1 MDRIGYLLSEIPVF
15 IFVIWFAVRLVQYRR
30 YRNNLPIVTENDR
43 RMLFHRPPDRPTTL
57 RFYSKLA
64 LAILSVAVVGYLQFI
79 MLAPLGAGIV
89 AGILLLTAATIVRR
103 LLMAEI

>member
-15 IFVIWFAVRLVQYRR
+15 LFVIWFAVRLVQYRR

-43 RMLFHRPPDRPTTL
+43 RMLFHRPTDRQGTF

-64 LAILSVAVVGYLQFI
+64 LAILAVTAVGYLQFI
-79 MLAPLGAGIV
+79 TLAPLGAGILS
-89 AGILLLTAATIVRR
+89 GTLLLTAATIVHR
-103 LLMAEI
+103 LLMNEP